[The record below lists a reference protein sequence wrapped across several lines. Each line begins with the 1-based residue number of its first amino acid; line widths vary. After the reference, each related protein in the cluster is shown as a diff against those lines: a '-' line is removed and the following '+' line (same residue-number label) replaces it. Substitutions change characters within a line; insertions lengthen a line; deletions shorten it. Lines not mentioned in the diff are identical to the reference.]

1 MPFLYR
7 FGPFELDP
15 AEVSLCAGPA
25 AERRAV
31 ALTRRAFDTLLYLV
45 THPGRL
51 VGRDELIAAVWGETI
66 VEEGNLH
73 WTISAVRR
81 ALAQESPETF
91 IETVRGRG
99 YRFVAPVEAVDHPT
113 PGAVPLSPATPPA
126 PSLPAALSG
135 TSAVSAGT
143 AAPPPVERVQPAP
156 STPRWRW
163 LAAGGFA
170 ALVLLALVG
179 MVVSRRVLALEASGT
194 AVAGFR
200 NLSPGERE
208 GWIGTA
214 LSEMLAADLAR
225 GGSRLVASDDVASLR
240 RDLGLE
246 PGAPLGRRELAL
258 LRRRLAAEWVVTGS
272 YLVLAGS
279 ELRVD
284 AQLRRTGTGEV
295 RARASRRGRTGD
307 LFAVTDAL
315 ARDLARDGAG
325 AVAGEPGETAGRGPG
340 AAAAVPADPRAQ
352 RLYAEGL
359 AYLQRMDARA
369 AADRLEEAVAAD
381 PGFPGAWL
389 ALARASELVGAT
401 RRAEE
406 AALAAVARSGNRPET
421 ERLAAEAVHLRLAQR
436 RPEAV
441 ARLQH
446 LYALTGRLE
455 DGLALAADEVG
466 AGQAQEA
473 LATVGGLRRTHPA
486 AAGDARLDLV
496 EADAFVLIEDFPRQ
510 RVAAE
515 RALTAAR
522 RRGMVQVEI
531 RALRRLAD
539 VQSNE
544 RDPAGCRSGAAT
556 LATALRKA
564 EALGDRLLVAD
575 VLHGRGGFFRDC
587 QDAAAADE
595 SYRQAIERYRE
606 VGALGKLPLS
616 LYNLGNSRLDAG
628 DLLAADSLMR
638 EAMELCQAHG
648 TRCRERFLHP
658 LGVNRLHR
666 GELAEARRLIEE
678 GIELNRKLGNR
689 NRVAEAT
696 GFLPDIAGWSGDLAQ
711 ALEHARRV
719 LALRQAIGSPYRTA
733 WARTDLALWL
743 VENGRSAEAATEARR
758 ALTLAAGQGDPQLTA
773 CAQGY
778 LAFAL
783 LAAGDLA
790 GADRESARALAQV
803 RPPRGPLCSFQT
815 LRVRAEVLLARGELD
830 AAGALIDEGLELA
843 RRGGFAAFEL
853 QGRLLRARLTQARG
867 HHAEAG
873 RQAAELAE
881 EARAKGFGLIAARAE
896 ALRAGKPGNAR
907 AIEIHNG

>member
-15 AEVSLCAGPA
+15 AEVSLCVRSAAGA
-25 AERRAV
+25 ARPVPLAG
-31 ALTRRAFDTLLYLV
+31 RAFDTLCYLV

-81 ALAQESPETF
+81 ALAQESPEAF

-99 YRFVAPVEAVDHPT
+99 YRFVAAVEAVARPT
-113 PGAVPLSPATPPA
+113 PEAVRPALSDPPD
-126 PSLPAALSG
+126 PSGPAALSG
-135 TSAVSAGT
+135 PG
-143 AAPPPVERVQPAP
+143 AP
-156 STPRWRW
+156 SLPRWRW

-170 ALVLLALVG
+170 ALVLLGLVG
-179 MVVSRRVLALEASGT
+179 MVVSRRVMALEASGT

-200 NLSPGERE
+200 NLSPGGSE

-246 PGAPLGRRELAL
+246 PGAPLGPRELAL

-315 ARDLARDGAG
+315 ARDLNGAVSGAAGEGAG
-325 AVAGEPGETAGRGPG
+325 GGG
-340 AAAAVPADPRAQ
+340 AAATVPADPRAQ

-359 AYLQRMDARA
+359 AHLQRMDARA
-369 AADRLEEAVAAD
+369 AADRLEQAVAAD
-381 PGFPGAWL
+381 PAFPGAWL
-389 ALARASELVGAT
+389 ALARACELVGAT

-441 ARLQH
+441 ARLRR
-446 LYALTGRLE
+446 LYMLTGRLE
-455 DGLALAADEVG
+455 DGIALADAEVS

-473 LATVGGLRRTHPA
+473 LATAGRLRRAHPA
-486 AAGDARLDLV
+486 AAGDARLDLL

-510 RVAAE
+510 RAAAE

-539 VQSNE
+539 TQSNE
-544 RDPAGCRSGAAT
+544 RDPAGCRSGAKT
-556 LATALRKA
+556 LAAALQKA
-564 EALGDRLLVAD
+564 EALGDRLLMAD

-587 QDAAAADE
+587 QDAAAAEE

-616 LYNLGNSRLDAG
+616 LYNLGNARLEAG

-678 GIELNRKLGNR
+678 GIALNRRLGNR

-719 LALRQAIGSPYRTA
+719 LQLRQEIGSPYRTA
-733 WARTDLALWL
+733 WARADLSWWL
-743 VENGRSAEAATEARR
+743 VENGRAAEGLAEARR
-758 ALTLAAGQGDPQLTA
+758 AVALAAGQADRQLIA
-773 CAQGY
+773 CAEGY

-783 LAAGDLA
+783 LATGDLA
-790 GADRESARALAQV
+790 AADRESARALAQV
-803 RPPRGPLCSFQT
+803 RPPHGPLCSFQT
-815 LRVRAEVLLARGELD
+815 SRVRAEVLLARGELD

-896 ALRAGKPGNAR
+896 ALRAGKPR
-907 AIEIHNG
+907 AAGAVVAF